1 MTTDALPPDRPV
13 PGKLQATALYAVL
26 TFVLMYPVSVRPGSV
41 APGDGPDT
49 QLGVWMLAWDVHAF
63 THQPLRIFDAN
74 TFYPLPRT
82 LAYQD
87 NLIGSALI
95 AAPVMWLTGNPILG
109 LNVVSL
115 VACVMC
121 GLGGYMLGRRLGMST
136 PAALLCGF
144 IFAFCPARF
153 FRYSQIGLAPVQW
166 IPLTLASLHAYLDGG
181 GRRQLW
187 FALGFFTLQTLTSG
201 HAAVFLVVAV
211 LTVLAYRFA
220 LGERILLWQRIR
232 DFGLP
237 GVLLIMPA
245 ILSYVPYHMNQV
257 EQGLRRGIGSWGNPL
272 RSFLASPTHFHM
284 YLISLMGLGDINK
297 GAYGFLFMGY
307 LPTLL
312 ALMTAVVLLVRRT
325 RRVDQR
331 ARPPLLVPIVQLGL
345 IVAALW
351 WAFRLYAVF
360 AHAATTADAALGS
373 MVAPALATGGVG
385 PALLLA
391 YRRRGQA
398 VPRSGRAALAV
409 LVSAALT
416 FALIGLL
423 RPMVPAGNGMHAGYF
438 TNVEWSGYPAMTV
451 VDPRPAVEVF
461 TDRWNDRPPPSFS
474 VRWTGY
480 ITVDRAGTYEFA
492 TTSDDGTR
500 LTING
505 QRVVS
510 NEGSHSA
517 VTQAGTMQLA
527 AGSHRF
533 VLDYVQYGGPYALE
547 WTWADSSGS
556 HHRVPAWRL
565 SQQGTTIATAIAAR
579 LLDAVS
585 WACVAAAFAS
595 ALCFLCIGGAQLS
608 EAAAA
613 LSGSARR
620 DPAPLYL
627 LVTVICIG
635 LSLGPPYS
643 LWPYVYSWPG
653 FNFIGAPLRF
663 MVLGALGVAV
673 LAAIGFDRLTSRLS
687 LDRRRAAAFVAA
699 ALMLIE
705 FVGVPVFA
713 VPFAITFPPADT
725 WLAQQPKPF
734 VVAEV
739 PVDYGYERHQTVYM
753 MHSMAHWQRT
763 VAGYGGM
770 RPAFHKD
777 LDRLLQVF
785 PNEASVRRL
794 VEIGV
799 TYVVVHID
807 LYDSAVWPEVDA
819 RLRSYDGTWLK
830 LEYSDPAG
838 RVYSIRQPPA
848 AAPAQ

>member
-13 PGKLQATALYAVL
+13 PGKLKATALYAVL

-115 VACVMC
+115 VACVLC

-245 ILSYVPYHMNQV
+245 ILSYLPYRMNQV

-312 ALMTAVVLLVRRT
+312 ALTTAVMLLVRRT
-325 RRVDQR
+325 RRVDQS
-331 ARPPLLVPIVQLGL
+331 ARPALLVPIVQLGL

-351 WAFRLYAVF
+351 WAVRLYAVF

-391 YRRRGQA
+391 YRSRGQA
-398 VPRSGRAALAV
+398 VPRSGRAALVGAGFGRADV
-409 LVSAALT
+409 RADRSAAARGAGRQRHAR
-416 FALIGLL
+416 ALLHERGMVRVSSDDRRRSATVGGGVHGPLDRRPTAVVQRPLDRLHYRRPGRDL
-423 RPMVPAGNGMHAGYF
+423 RVRHHVGRWDAPHDQWPAGGEQRRIPLAGHAVG
-438 TNVEWSGYPAMTV
+438 N
-451 VDPRPAVEVF
+451 
-461 TDRWNDRPPPSFS
+461 
-474 VRWTGY
+474 
-480 ITVDRAGTYEFA
+480 
-492 TTSDDGTR
+492 
-500 LTING
+500 
-505 QRVVS
+505 
-510 NEGSHSA
+510 HSA
-517 VTQAGTMQLA
+517 AG
-527 AGSHRF
+527 R
-533 VLDYVQYGGPYALE
+533 
-547 WTWADSSGS
+547 
-556 HHRVPAWRL
+556 
-565 SQQGTTIATAIAAR
+565 I
-579 LLDAVS
+579 
-585 WACVAAAFAS
+585 
-595 ALCFLCIGGAQLS
+595 
-608 EAAAA
+608 
-613 LSGSARR
+613 
-620 DPAPLYL
+620 
-627 LVTVICIG
+627 
-635 LSLGPPYS
+635 
-643 LWPYVYSWPG
+643 
-653 FNFIGAPLRF
+653 APLR
-663 MVLGALGVAV
+663 
-673 LAAIGFDRLTSRLS
+673 
-687 LDRRRAAAFVAA
+687 
-699 ALMLIE
+699 
-705 FVGVPVFA
+705 
-713 VPFAITFPPADT
+713 
-725 WLAQQPKPF
+725 
-734 VVAEV
+734 
-739 PVDYGYERHQTVYM
+739 
-753 MHSMAHWQRT
+753 
-763 VAGYGGM
+763 
-770 RPAFHKD
+770 
-777 LDRLLQVF
+777 
-785 PNEASVRRL
+785 
-794 VEIGV
+794 
-799 TYVVVHID
+799 
-807 LYDSAVWPEVDA
+807 A
-819 RLRSYDGTWLK
+819 RLRAVWRPVRSGMDV
-830 LEYSDPAG
+830 G
-838 RVYSIRQPPA
+838 R
-848 AAPAQ
+848 